1 MIVYNLMNC
10 DPYAKGTVQF
20 NSPIKYIYLMVF
32 DDLEPQAA

>member
-20 NSPIKYIYLMVF
+20 NSPIKYIL
-32 DDLEPQAA
+32 DGIR